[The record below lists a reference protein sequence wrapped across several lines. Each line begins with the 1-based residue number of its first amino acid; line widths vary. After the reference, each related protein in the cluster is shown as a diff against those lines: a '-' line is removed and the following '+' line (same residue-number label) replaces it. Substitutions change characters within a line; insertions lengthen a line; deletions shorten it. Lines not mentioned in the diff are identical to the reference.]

1 VSVMVDALP
10 PAPQVTVK
18 LEVRDGNTVVS
29 TGSGRIGD
37 TVTMSVPS
45 PKLWHPDTPFLYN
58 LVITIP
64 SDSVTSYFGM
74 RTITLGRGTSPGRN
88 DTGPQASIDRP
99 GSDLPGYPVE
109 LPQADPTLCWNMCK
123 QKAGCNAWAYAVP
136 GCDTFQHPMC
146 WLKSGTPGATNNK
159 CRVSGQLAV
168 PGGVARRP
176 FLNGAFTFLVGWL
189 DQSWWPDGQYT
200 APTDDAL
207 AFDLQAV
214 KMFGMNTVR
223 LHQKVNSERWY
234 YHADRLGVVIL
245 QDMPQKYGGASA
257 KTVEPFIQDL
267 KAMIAGRYNHPSIV
281 QWDTFNEGDC
291 VGVFNA
297 TQIVELT
304 RTLDQSR
311 LVDTNSGGPAND
323 LHIADVNDIHSYPW
337 PGDPVPSATQ
347 YAMLGEYGGVGAFV
361 AGHEWVPNQCQ
372 TYLHVD
378 TPENE
383 AATYI
388 QMIDIIKQREND
400 LSVCIYTQITDVE
413 RECDGLLNYDRTNK
427 FNQDQ
432 TARITAAN
440 QALIHG

>member
-1 VSVMVDALP
+1 
-10 PAPQVTVK
+10 
-18 LEVRDGNTVVS
+18 
-29 TGSGRIGD
+29 
-37 TVTMSVPS
+37 
-45 PKLWHPDTPFLYN
+45 
-58 LVITIP
+58 
-64 SDSVTSYFGM
+64 
-74 RTITLGRGTSPGRN
+74 
-88 DTGPQASIDRP
+88 
-99 GSDLPGYPVE
+99 
-109 LPQADPTLCWNMCK
+109 
-123 QKAGCNAWAYAVP
+123 
-136 GCDTFQHPMC
+136 MC